1 MIARVFAPW
10 RIIRN
15 WGINHIV
22 ALYVLIG
29 SGWILLSDQLFV
41 FNAPDH
47 ATATLFGTAKGLGY
61 VIVTAGLL
69 HWLISRY
76 TARLRASESQFRT
89 LYQSMRQ
96 GVFYQGAD
104 GTLLEANP
112 AALEMFG
119 LSEAEFTGRT
129 SDDQAWQV
137 IREDGTTAP
146 SDEYPSIVALRTGQ
160 PVLDTVL
167 GVVNPRLQAIK
178 WLSINAI
185 PEFRNGWRTPQRV
198 AVTLHDVT
206 ELKRAE
212 EQLRESEE
220 RFRSLVEQS
229 PVSTQVL
236 SPDGWTVQVN
246 RAFEKLWGITLT
258 DMKGYNLL
266 ADQQLVS
273 LGLMPYIQRAFS
285 GEVASIP
292 AAEYNTRESL
302 GVGAKKWVQANIYP
316 VKDEAGTIRQVI
328 LMHENITEHRLAEEA
343 LRESEVRYRRLVET
357 SPDSIF
363 LHQAGCL
370 VFVNPAG
377 CRLLGA
383 SAGEQLIGRS
393 IFNFIHPDYHPIV
406 TERIRQ
412 AMTTGQLMPV
422 VEEKF
427 VRLDGS
433 PLEVEV
439 ATSALPINGQPT
451 VQVIARD
458 VTERKRRD
466 REFMAIATIATAL
479 RTAATRDEMI
489 PVIVQQVANL
499 LKAEGAALIRHEPTT
514 GEAVIVYGLGVGAD
528 SIGLRIP
535 PGAGIVGHVIATGQP
550 YVTQDAEHDPH
561 VFRPDLANELHALV
575 CAPLIAHSQI
585 IGVLWAGSL
594 VSITDEEARLLVAI
608 ADIAAN
614 ALHRAEVLETLEQ
627 HVYDRTRELAEANER
642 LKELDRLKSKFVS
655 DVSHE
660 LRTPITSL
668 MLNVELLEHGKP
680 EKREH
685 YLSVIRQ
692 QTARQVQL
700 IEDILNLSRLEL
712 SATKT
717 QFAPVKINALIEQAV
732 HVYRSSAEA
741 ANLHLEFAVDP
752 AEPVVQGVEGHLSQ
766 VVTNLIANAINYT
779 PAGFVKVSTRVVDRE
794 VAIEVRDSGL
804 GIAPEDM
811 PHLFDRFYRGK
822 LTWQVRG
829 SGLGLAIVKE
839 ITEVHHGRVE
849 VDSQAGVGSTFRV
862 YLPVI

>member
-22 ALYVLIG
+22 ALYALIG
-29 SGWILLSDQLFV
+29 SGWILLSDQLFI
-41 FNAPDH
+41 FSAPDP
-47 ATATLFGTAKGLGY
+47 TSATLFSTVKGLGY
-61 VIVTAGLL
+61 VFVTAALL

-112 AALEMFG
+112 AALELFG
-119 LSEAEFTGRT
+119 LSEAEFKGRT
-129 SDDQAWQV
+129 SHDQAWNV
-137 IREDGTTAP
+137 IHEDGTPAP
-146 SDEYPSIVALRTGQ
+146 GDEHPSMVALRTGQ
-160 PVLDTVL
+160 PVLNVVL
-167 GVVNPRLQAIK
+167 GVFNPRLRAYR

-185 PEFRNGWRTPQRV
+185 PEVHNGQNTPQRV

-206 ELKRAE
+206 ELKRVE

-220 RFRSLVEQS
+220 R
-229 PVSTQVL
+229 
-236 SPDGWTVQVN
+236 
-246 RAFEKLWGITLT
+246 
-258 DMKGYNLL
+258 Y
-266 ADQQLVS
+266 
-273 LGLMPYIQRAFS
+273 
-285 GEVASIP
+285 
-292 AAEYNTRESL
+292 
-302 GVGAKKWVQANIYP
+302 
-316 VKDEAGTIRQVI
+316 RQ
-328 LMHENITEHRLAEEA
+328 
-343 LRESEVRYRRLVET
+343 LVET
-357 SPDSIF
+357 SPDPIF
-363 LHQAGCL
+363 LHQSGHL
-370 VFVNPAG
+370 VFVNPAS
-377 CRLLGA
+377 RQLLGA
-383 SAGEQLIGRS
+383 TSSDELIGRS
-393 IFNFIHPDYHPIV
+393 IFDFIHPDYHPIV
-406 TERIRQ
+406 TERIQQ
-412 AMTTGQLMPV
+412 AMATNQPIPV
-422 VEEKF
+422 LEERF

-433 PLEVEV
+433 QLEVEV
-439 ATSALPINGQPT
+439 ATSALPVNGQPT

-499 LKAEGAALIRHEPTT
+499 LKADGAALIKHEPAT

-550 YVTQDAEHDPH
+550 YVTQDARHDPH
-561 VFRPDLANELHALV
+561 VFRPDLANELHALA
-575 CAPLIAHSQI
+575 CAPLIAHDHI
-585 IGVLWAGSL
+585 IGVLWAGSP
-594 VSITDEEARLLVAI
+594 VSITDEEARVLVAI
-608 ADIAAN
+608 ADIAAT

-642 LKELDRLKSKFVS
+642 LTELDRLKSKFVS

-741 ANLHLEFAVDP
+741 ANLHLEFVADP
-752 AEPVVQGVEGHLSQ
+752 AEPLVQGVEGHLSQ

-779 PAGFVKVSTRVVDRE
+779 PAGFVKVSTRVVDHE

>member
-1 MIARVFAPW
+1 MIAQVLAPW

-15 WGINHIV
+15 WSINHIV

-29 SGWILLSDQLFV
+29 SVWILLSDQLV
-41 FNAPDH
+41 IFNAPDP
-47 ATATLFGTAKGLGY
+47 TSATLFSTAKGLGY
-61 VIVTAGLL
+61 VFVTAALL

-76 TARLRASESQFRT
+76 TARLRASESQYRM

-96 GVFYQGAD
+96 GVFYQGID
-104 GTLLEANP
+104 GRLLEANP

-119 LSEAEFTGRT
+119 LSEAEFTGRS

-137 IREDGTTAP
+137 IHEDGTSAP
-146 SDEYPSIVALRTGQ
+146 SDEYPSIMALRTGQ
-160 PVLDTVL
+160 PVLNVVL
-167 GVVNPRLQAIK
+167 GVFNPRLRAYR

-185 PEFRNGWRTPQRV
+185 PEVHNRQTTPRRV

-206 ELKRAE
+206 ELKRVE

-220 RFRSLVEQS
+220 
-229 PVSTQVL
+229 
-236 SPDGWTVQVN
+236 
-246 RAFEKLWGITLT
+246 
-258 DMKGYNLL
+258 
-266 ADQQLVS
+266 
-273 LGLMPYIQRAFS
+273 
-285 GEVASIP
+285 
-292 AAEYNTRESL
+292 
-302 GVGAKKWVQANIYP
+302 
-316 VKDEAGTIRQVI
+316 
-328 LMHENITEHRLAEEA
+328 
-343 LRESEVRYRRLVET
+343 RYRRLVET

-363 LHQAGCL
+363 LHQAGRF
-370 VFVNPAG
+370 VFVNPAA
-377 CRLLGA
+377 CTLLGA
-383 SAGEQLIGRS
+383 SAAEQLIGRS
-393 IFNFIHPDYHPIV
+393 VFDFIHPDQHSIV
-406 TERIRQ
+406 AERIRQ
-412 AMTTGQLMPV
+412 TMATGQTMPV
-422 VEEKF
+422 IEETF
-427 VRLDGS
+427 RRLDGS
-433 PLEVEV
+433 YLEVEV
-439 ATSALPINGQPT
+439 ATSVLPVHGQPT

-458 VTERKRRD
+458 VTERKRRE
-466 REFMAIATIATAL
+466 REFKAIATVATAL
-479 RTAATRDEMI
+479 RAAATRDEMI
-489 PVIVQQVANL
+489 PVIVQQVVNL
-499 LKAEGAALIRHEPTT
+499 LKADGAALIRHEPAT
-514 GEAVIVYGLGVGAD
+514 GEAVIVYGQGVGAD

-550 YVTQDAEHDPH
+550 YVTQDAEYDPH
-561 VFRPDLANELHALV
+561 VYRPDLANELHALV
-575 CAPLIAHSQI
+575 CAPLIARDQI
-585 IGVLWAGSL
+585 IGVLWAGRP

-627 HVYDRTRELAEANER
+627 HVYDRTHELAEANER
-642 LKELDRLKSKFVS
+642 LTELDRLKSKFVS

-685 YLSVIRQ
+685 YLNVIRQ

-717 QFAPVKINALIEQAV
+717 QFAPVKINALIEQAI

-741 ANLHLEFAVDP
+741 ANLRLEFTPDP
-752 AEPVVQGVEGHLSQ
+752 AEPAVQGVEGHLSQ

-779 PAGFVKVSTRVVDRE
+779 PAGFVKVATRVVDRE
-794 VAIEVRDSGL
+794 VAIEVQDSGL